1 MMNQE
6 LFLEFS
12 NWSEKKRKLIR
23 SSVYLVALAFF
34 ALGTLLMAFGV
45 FGSDIYL
52 ISPFVSLVSIGI
64 AYFAV
69 GVSFLLTWVNIDIA
83 ELDAIDTTNTISMMN
98 QETQKKIDENNKLI
112 QELLDELRIE
122 NK

>member
-1 MMNQE
+1 MNQE

-34 ALGTLLMAFGV
+34 TLGTLLMAFGV
-45 FGSDIYL
+45 FRSDIYL
-52 ISPFVSLVSIGI
+52 TSSFISLVSIGI

-69 GVSFLLTWVNIDIA
+69 GVSFLLTWVNIDTA

-98 QETQKKIDENNKLI
+98 QETQKRIDENNKLI